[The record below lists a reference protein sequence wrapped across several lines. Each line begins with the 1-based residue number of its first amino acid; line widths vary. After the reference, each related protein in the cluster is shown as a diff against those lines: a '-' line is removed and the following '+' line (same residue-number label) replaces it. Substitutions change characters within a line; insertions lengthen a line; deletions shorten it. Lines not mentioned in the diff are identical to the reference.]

1 MTEKNAIETVKGI
14 IDEITSDENAV
25 CYVTECDKE
34 PLEMAIKAL
43 EKQSMINE
51 ILDEM
56 WTLNEI
62 SKDYSAIGTLEEFKE
77 LKEKATP
84 KKPINQQG
92 FPRFGYCPT
101 CEKSVTKSSSYV
113 GCAWCLQALD
123 WSE

>member
-1 MTEKNAIETVKGI
+1 MDEKEALKYMILFRNEWDRNSKTKNALALDV
-14 IDEITSDENAV
+14 
-25 CYVTECDKE
+25 
-34 PLEMAIKAL
+34 AIKAL

-62 SKDYSAIGTLEEFKE
+62 SKDYCAIGTLEEFKE
-77 LKEKATP
+77 LKERATP